1 VYSNSLTRDGAVK
14 IASITRSSAILLALS
29 LAGCG
34 LSPEWRAHQQQLA
47 QQRAAEIRARL
58 NAEDDATCRGYGTT
72 PGSDNYVAC
81 RMNIANNR
89 QRADEMQAIADQAQA
104 NRDAA
109 MAAQGAAIGAAII
122 NSGRVQ

>member
-1 VYSNSLTRDGAVK
+1 MCFKHAVGRLPRPTAK
-14 IASITRSSAILLALS
+14 NKCVGL
-29 LAGCG
+29 CG
-34 LSPEWRAHQQQLA
+34 LSSEYRARQEQLA

-81 RMNIANNR
+81 RMNIANNGQQVR
-89 QRADEMQAIADQAQA
+89 NRCHCGSGQA

-109 MAAQGAAIGAAII
+109 MAAQGAAIGAL
-122 NSGRVQ
+122 S